1 MKTRRLGTSD
11 LYLTTIGFGT
21 WGMSGSGWAGSWGPQ
36 DDNESI
42 KAIIRAYD
50 LGINWI
56 DTAPVYGL
64 GHSEEIVGRAIK
76 ELPERPIIATKLGLC
91 WDDNGNIFRRLTKKS
106 VRKEVDDSLKRLKI
120 DVIDLYQI
128 HWPIDDNHDEVMEG
142 WGTMADLIKEGKV
155 RYAGVSN
162 FNIELME
169 KIKTI
174 HPITSL
180 QPHYNML
187 NRGIESEILPYCAKN
202 NIGVVCY
209 SPMAK
214 GLLTGA
220 FTRERVESLPDE
232 DHRKRGAEFH
242 EPRLSITLE
251 MLDQLKPIAENNGKT
266 LAQLAIAW
274 VLRRLEV
281 TSAIVGARRPSQIEE
296 TAGAGDWELTEGE
309 IADIDKILEKYEERL
324 KEVKG

>member
-11 LYLTTIGFGT
+11 LHLTTIGFGT

-36 DDNESI
+36 DDDESI

-64 GHSEEIVGRAIK
+64 GHSEEIVGKAIK

-106 VRKEVDDSLKRLKI
+106 VRKEVDDSLMRLKV

-142 WGTMADLIKEGKV
+142 WGTMADLIKEGKI

-180 QPHYNML
+180 QPQYNML
-187 NRGIESEILPYCAKN
+187 NRGIEREILPYCAKN

-220 FTRERVESLPDE
+220 FTRERVESLPDD
-232 DHRKRGAEFH
+232 DHRKRGSEFH

-251 MLDQLKPIAENNGKT
+251 MLDQLKPIAENNDKT

-274 VLRRLEV
+274 VLRRPEV

-309 IADIDKILEKYEERL
+309 IADIDKILQRYEERL
-324 KEVKG
+324 KEITG